1 MKLAFVAGFALL
13 LATAEARATVYTL
26 TGVSS
31 ISVSGTITTDGNTGT
46 LSQADIT
53 SWQLNQPDTT
63 FVTSLNPS
71 NSTVSLTGN
80 ALTATATQLLFDFS
94 DTTPSLLVF
103 ESPNFLGGSG
113 GFSLQFCDGTSA
125 CQDGNLT
132 TYHSSI
138 LLALIA
144 PGLGNTQDSIAESGV
159 TQIGAATAGGVPE
172 PSTWAMML
180 LGFAGLGFAFRQ
192 SRRKVSMA

>member
-1 MKLAFVAGFALL
+1 MKLALVAGLASLL
-13 LATAEARATVYTL
+13 GITEAGATTYTL

-46 LSQADIT
+46 LFQADIT

-71 NSTVSLTGN
+71 NSTVSLIGN
-80 ALTATATQLLFDFS
+80 ALTANATQLLFDFS

-113 GFSLQFCDGTSA
+113 GFSLQFCDATSQ
-125 CQDGNLT
+125 CQSAIGMSN
-132 TYHSSI
+132 SSI